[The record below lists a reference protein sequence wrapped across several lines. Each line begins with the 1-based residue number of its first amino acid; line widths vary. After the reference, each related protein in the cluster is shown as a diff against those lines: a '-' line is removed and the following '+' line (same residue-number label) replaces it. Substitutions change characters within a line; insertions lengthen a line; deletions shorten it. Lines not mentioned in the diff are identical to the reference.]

1 MKKKQLFFTAEIS
14 IIPITTSG
22 NTSMSKEIALVYNA
36 INQIQGLKTIL
47 TAMGTQIES
56 NKLDNIL
63 EAIKISHTTLRNIGI
78 ERIISSIRI
87 DERPNKSN
95 TLDGK
100 INSVKLEL
108 KK

>member
-1 MKKKQLFFTAEIS
+1 MNEKQPFFTAEIS

-36 INQIQGLKTIL
+36 INQIQGLKIIL

-56 NKLDNIL
+56 NELDNIL
-63 EAIKISHTTLRNIGI
+63 KAIKVSHTTLRNIGI

>member
-1 MKKKQLFFTAEIS
+1 
-14 IIPITTSG
+14 
-22 NTSMSKEIALVYNA
+22 
-36 INQIQGLKTIL
+36 
-47 TAMGTQIES
+47 
-56 NKLDNIL
+56 LDNIL
-63 EAIKISHTTLRNIGI
+63 KAIKVSHTTLRNIGI

>member
-1 MKKKQLFFTAEIS
+1 MNEKQPFFTAEIS

-22 NTSMSKEIALVYNA
+22 NTSMSKEISLVYNA

-56 NKLDNIL
+56 TELDNIL
-63 EAIKISHTTLRNIGI
+63 KAIKISHTTLRNVGI

-87 DERPNKSN
+87 DERPDKSN

-100 INSVKLEL
+100 INSVKL
-108 KK
+108 KS

>member
-1 MKKKQLFFTAEIS
+1 MSQKQLFFTAEIS
-14 IIPITTSG
+14 IIPITTKG
-22 NTSMSKEIALVYNA
+22 GTSMSKEIALVYKA
-36 INQIQGLKTIL
+36 INQIQDLKTIL

-87 DERPNKSN
+87 DERSDNTN

-100 INSVKLEL
+100 INSVKF
-108 KK
+108 KI

>member
-1 MKKKQLFFTAEIS
+1 MSQKQLFFTAEIS
-14 IIPITTSG
+14 IIPITTKG
-22 NTSMSKEIALVYNA
+22 DTSMSKEIALVYKA
-36 INQIQGLKTIL
+36 INQIQDLKTIL

-87 DERPNKSN
+87 DERSDNTN

-100 INSVKLEL
+100 INSVKL
-108 KK
+108 KI

>member
-1 MKKKQLFFTAEIS
+1 MNEKQPFFTAEIS

-56 NKLDNIL
+56 TELDNI
-63 EAIKISHTTLRNIGI
+63 
-78 ERIISSIRI
+78 
-87 DERPNKSN
+87 
-95 TLDGK
+95 
-100 INSVKLEL
+100 
-108 KK
+108 